1 MRRLPIFL
9 VIDVSESMVGQPLRQ
24 MQEGISR
31 LIETL
36 RRDPYALETVYLSV
50 IAFAGVAKTLAPLV
64 ELVAFYPPRL
74 PVGSGTSLGAAL
86 NHVMDEI
93 DQHVITNS
101 PERKGDYKPVVY
113 LMTDGGATDN
123 PAAAIARWQRDFAR
137 RANLVSIG
145 IGPFA
150 DLAQLAPI
158 SHGVLRL
165 DTDNEADFKAFI
177 DWISQ
182 SVSSQSRSLGVD
194 VPVSLDKSEQPFLSL
209 IKDLE
214 QAAAVDENYVI
225 ISGLCSKTKLPY
237 LMKYERAPLMSDVPF
252 FTKQQ
257 NAQVFGY
264 AGVFPV
270 EADYQ
275 EWSDTRVNTNTIS
288 TTSLMGGGGCPHC
301 GASSAL
307 CKCGN
312 CGQIFC
318 ANDYDNVV
326 TCPGCQRQLTLSSSA
341 DNVDF
346 DITRAR
352 G

>member
-1 MRRLPIFL
+1 MRRLPVYLL
-9 VIDVSESMVGQPLRQ
+9 VDTSGSMHGEAIEAVRNGLQVLVSALRQ
-24 MQEGISR
+24 
-31 LIETL
+31 
-36 RRDPYALETVYLSV
+36 DPYALETVYLSV
-50 IAFAGVAKTLAPLV
+50 IAFAGIAKTLAPLV

-93 DQHVITNS
+93 NQHVITNS

-165 DTDNEADFKAFI
+165 DTNNEADFKAFI

-194 VPVSLDKSEQPFLSL
+194 VPVSLNKGEQPFLTL
-209 IKDLE
+209 VKDLE

-237 LMKYERAPLMSDVPF
+237 LVKYERAPMMTDVPF

-257 NAQVFGY
+257 TAQVFGY

-270 EADYQ
+270 EADYKD
-275 EWSDTRVNTNTIS
+275 WSDPRVNTQTIS
-288 TTSLMGGGGCPHC
+288 TASLMGGGGCPHC

-307 CKCGN
+307 CQCGN
-312 CGQIFC
+312 CGQTFC
-318 ANDYDNVV
+318 ANAYDTTI
-326 TCPGCQRQLTLSSSA
+326 TCPNCQRQLTMSSEGG
-341 DNVDF
+341 DF
-346 DITRAR
+346 DVSRAR